1 MALLARETGNA
12 TKEHED
18 LAFAGGK
25 GGARVAFHWFA
36 RFADHVLFADPPLGR
51 VDDRTGRLAYNTT
64 LTDLLESI
72 AQVAHSPHSI
82 IVLGSQI
89 FDILKAPL
97 GDYRTNLALLIQH
110 VIPHVCAPTPPSHER
125 RASHCILVAG
135 CVLHSLHVALVACC
149 IRCMLHFPF
158 SPASARCTASCPEL
172 RGRKRGAH
180 GCAHALRLASLAQ
193 WRQVLDALRRP
204 HGRSRARW
212 CGAPARRSTTPPS
225 TLAGILAL
233 ILGAT

>member
-97 GDYRTNLALLIQH
+97 GDYRANLALLIQH

-135 CVLHSLHVALVACC
+135 CVLHSLHVA
-149 IRCMLHFPF
+149 FPF
-158 SPASARCTASCPEL
+158 LSSLRSLHSLLPRAARAQERRAWL
-172 RGRKRGAH
+172 RA
-180 GCAHALRLASLAQ
+180 CLAARL
-193 WRQVLDALRRP
+193 
-204 HGRSRARW
+204 SRAMAA
-212 CGAPARRSTTPPS
+212 GA
-225 TLAGILAL
+225 
-233 ILGAT
+233 